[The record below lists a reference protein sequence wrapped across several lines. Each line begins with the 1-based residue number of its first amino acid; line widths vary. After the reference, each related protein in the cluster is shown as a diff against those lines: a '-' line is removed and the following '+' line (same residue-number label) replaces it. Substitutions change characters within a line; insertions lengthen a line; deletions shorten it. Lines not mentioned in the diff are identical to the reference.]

1 MVKNSYLFCLLA
13 LLISCSAC
21 ETDLSTGE
29 EVISSQ
35 PDGEATAPSGTTDAL
50 SFRALDLV
58 NQTRRAGCK
67 CGSQRMPPV
76 SPVSLHPQLTAAART
91 HSADQARIQKMQHQG
106 SDGSTVGTR
115 LTRAGYSW
123 RAVAENVAWNYP
135 NIDAVVA
142 GWISSPGH
150 CRNIMNPDYTFMGVA
165 EKDLYWTQV
174 FAK

>member
-1 MVKNSYLFCLLA
+1 MPIICLLA

-29 EVISSQ
+29 VVTDQPADEVTV
-35 PDGEATAPSGTTDAL
+35 PAGNVDGPSL
-50 SFRALDLV
+50 RALDLV
-58 NQTRRAGCK
+58 NQTRQAGCK

-76 SPVSLHPQLTAAART
+76 SPVSLHPQLTLTAHN
-91 HSADQARIQKMQHQG
+91 HSVDQARMQSMQHQG

-123 RAVAENVAWNYP
+123 RAVAENIAWNYA
-135 NIDAVVA
+135 NIDAAVN
-142 GWISSPGH
+142 GWITSPGH
-150 CRNIMNPDYTFMGVA
+150 CRNIMDPDYTYMGVA
-165 EKDLYWTQV
+165 EKNLYWTQV